1 MSDAIDSQ
9 DLGIDQQDTASNDAL
24 GPAGLSALEKIREE
38 KKQERDGRLRAE
50 RRLEAMEKQLQGLDP
65 DQLRGIKEAQERE
78 ERLRSEM
85 DQRIK
90 EAAEAAKA
98 DAYAQ
103 VKVKDQ
109 KLAEALAEKSELYRQ
124 QALANAFQ
132 AAGGRSGGADDGI
145 TYFNA
150 LMGAVGSRFKV
161 NDSGDV
167 VVINANG
174 EPMLNDNGDTLTPTA
189 YLEQLKTH
197 PVYGHFF
204 APTSN
209 GHGGGMRGNGNPI
222 NGSLQGMSA
231 MDKISFGLSS

>member
-9 DLGIDQQDTASNDAL
+9 EIATPQESPAPEPLGA
-24 GPAGLSALEKIREE
+24 AGLAALEKEREARR
-38 KKQERDGRLRAE
+38 QAE
-50 RRLEAMEKQLQGLDP
+50 RRLEAIEKQLQGLDP

-98 DAYAQ
+98 EALQQ

-132 AAGGRSGGADDGI
+132 VAGGRSGGADDGT
-145 TYFNA
+145 TYFDA

-161 NDSGDV
+161 SESGDV
-167 VVINANG
+167 VVLNANG
-174 EPMLNDNGDTLTPTA
+174 EPMLTENGDTMSPAA

-209 GHGGGMRGNGNPI
+209 GHGGGMRGMGNPV

-231 MDKISFGLSS
+231 LDKISFGLGS

>member
-1 MSDAIDSQ
+1 MADETQQTPLQEQPTAATDSEP
-9 DLGIDQQDTASNDAL
+9 LGA
-24 GPAGLSALEKIREE
+24 AGLAALEK
-38 KKQERDGRLRAE
+38 ERDARRQAE
-50 RRLEAMEKQLQGLDP
+50 RRLEAIEKQLQGLDP

-98 DAYAQ
+98 EAYAQ

-161 NDSGDV
+161 GESGDV
-167 VVINANG
+167 VVINVNG

-231 MDKISFGLSS
+231 MDKISFGLSA